1 MRKGQMLTLEQMILF
16 FVGVVIVSS
25 VYFIFSRISSG
36 VSQGSEEDQLT
47 EAGST
52 IAGAVSLGLESRENS
67 IRVSIPQ
74 KINGNPYSIELNA
87 ENVTLTLG
95 PRRVDVPLE
104 GAGYGNSIGGIISS
118 SAGRAIITR
127 RNNEIRLLR

>member
-25 VYFIFSRISSG
+25 VYFIFSRISLG
-36 VSQGSEEDQLT
+36 VSQGSEEDQLK

-52 IAGAVSLGLESRENS
+52 IAGAVAVGLESKDNS
-67 IRVSIPQ
+67 IRVSIPP
-74 KINGNPYSIELNA
+74 KINGNPYSIEINSG
-87 ENVTLTLG
+87 NITLTLG
-95 PRRVDVPLE
+95 PRRVDIPLE
-104 GAGYGNSIGGIISS
+104 GPGSGNAIGGIISS

-127 RNNEIRLLR
+127 RNNEIKLLR